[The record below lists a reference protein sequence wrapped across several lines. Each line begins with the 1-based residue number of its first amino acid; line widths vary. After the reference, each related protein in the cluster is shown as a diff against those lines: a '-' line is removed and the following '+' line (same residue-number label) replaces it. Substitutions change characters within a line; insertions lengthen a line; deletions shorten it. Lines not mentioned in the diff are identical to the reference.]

1 MNKITWISS
10 YPKSGNTWIR
20 TVVFCALRGY
30 LDLNELGTLIPNFSI
45 FPNNIVGKDFYNPV
59 DIRYRW
65 LDAQKKLTSEN
76 ENNIILK
83 THNAAGKYDVG
94 IFPAPEYTLNAI
106 YIVRDPRDVAVS
118 YSKHFNTSISDAV
131 RRMMSETHILNAQ
144 DRKVGNKG
152 AEFTSSWNNH
162 VTGWKNMSFP
172 ILFLKYEDMLEF
184 PAQNISKLLEF
195 MKIHPKISIE
205 EIVKSTNFSNL
216 AGQEKDCSFQ
226 EASPNTRFFR
236 KGEKAQWKKIPS
248 KSFHLLE
255 NKCHDLMTEFGYQ
268 SYPKKKKKHS

>member
-1 MNKITWISS
+1 MSKITWIAS

-20 TVVFCALRGY
+20 TAVFCALRGY
-30 LDLNELGTLIPNFSI
+30 LDLNEVSDLVPNFSI
-45 FPNNIVGKDFYNPV
+45 FPNNIVGKDFDNPV
-59 DIRYRW
+59 DIRYKW

-94 IFPAPEYTLNAI
+94 TFPSPECTLNAL

-144 DRKVGNKG
+144 DRSVGNKG
-152 AEFTSSWNNH
+152 AEFTSSWENH
-162 VTGWKNMSFP
+162 VTGWKNASFP
-172 ILFLKYEDMLEF
+172 VLFIKYEDLLEY

-195 MKIHPKISIE
+195 MKIHPQISIE
-205 EIVKSTNFSNL
+205 EIVKLTNFRNL
-216 AGQEKDCSFQ
+216 VGRETDSGFA
-226 EASPNTRFFR
+226 EASPHTRFFR
-236 KGEKAQWKKIPS
+236 KGAKAQWKKIPS
-248 KSFHLLE
+248 KSFQILE
-255 NKCHDLMTEFGYQ
+255 NKCHDLMTEFGYK
-268 SYPKKKKKHS
+268 SHPKKKKK